1 MDILRTIIRGKANWI
16 GHVLLRLCLLKHVT
30 EGMTDGRLQVTGGRG
45 ISRKQLVDDL
55 KEKRGYSKVTEEALD
70 RSLYRTRF
78 GRGYG
83 PDVRQQQNE

>member
-16 GHVLLRLCLLKHVT
+16 GHVLLGLCLLKHVT